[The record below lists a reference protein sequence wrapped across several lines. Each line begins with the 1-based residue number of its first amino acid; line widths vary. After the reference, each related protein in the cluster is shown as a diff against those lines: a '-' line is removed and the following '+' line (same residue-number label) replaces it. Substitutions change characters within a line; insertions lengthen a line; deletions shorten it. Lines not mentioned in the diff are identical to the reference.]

1 MKFLTNID
9 LSKNELQNACIQ
21 NLATAPANPVAGQIY
36 FNSTDKKF
44 YGYNGT
50 GWVDLGQVL
59 TGNSI
64 ISLLNTSASKID
76 DDNLSANVNDAISKR
91 HSHANKAVLDA
102 IEAAYT
108 AAEKNKLAGLPEI
121 KQGLEADRPAATGSG
136 MVYFAT
142 DTKKIWKDTAPN
154 TWTQMGGQDTIDWSA
169 VTGKPSTFTPPIASA
184 TQLGGIKVGA
194 NLTILPDGT
203 LNANDNPASF
213 IRKQERFTVAPGQ
226 NVFNLTQGTYKPG
239 TNAVTWFLDGIKQDD
254 RAMIELSPTSIQID
268 GLPEGADVMFEYY
281 EVINWHP
288 FPNHANEHLT
298 GGADPI
304 PLATPTSDGL
314 MPAPDKAKLDSI
326 APGAEVNQNAFSNV
340 KVGATTI
347 AADNET
353 DTLELVAGNAVTLT
367 PDATNDK
374 VTIAVPN
381 ATTSTPGA
389 MSAEDKAK
397 LDGIAAGAE
406 VNQNAFTNIKVGAT
420 TIAADSKTDTLELVA
435 GANISLTPDAT
446 NDKVTIDVT
455 GVVQASDVVTS
466 PTPNK
471 VLKLDANGK
480 LPASITGNAD
490 GNAATATKLQTS
502 RTISLIG
509 DATGSTSF
517 DGSANASIAVT
528 LANSGVTPGT
538 YPKIT
543 VDAKGRVTGGQALSP
558 SDIPN
563 LDWSKIT
570 SGKPT
575 TLAGYGITDGVQN
588 AGGAPSI
595 QAGADASKP
604 SAGVAGRIYVATDT
618 KKIYRDNGTSWDL
631 IGTINWSDITGKP
644 TTLAGYGITD
654 AAPLSHVGSGGS
666 AHATAT
672 QTTAGFMSASD
683 KAKLDG
689 IQAGAE
695 VNQNTF
701 ANVKVGATTIAAD
714 AKQDTLEL
722 AAGTGVTLT
731 PDATN
736 DKVTIAVNTASTSQA
751 GIVQLNDTVTS
762 TSTTQAATA
771 NAVKQ
776 AYDRA
781 VSAENNA
788 KSYTDTKIA
797 SLVNSAPDTLDTL
810 NELAV
815 ALGNDPNFATTMTNQ
830 LALRTKKYAATIGD
844 GTTTTF
850 TITHNLNTQDVV
862 VTVRENASPYNV
874 VFADVQITDANN
886 IKVLFATAPS
896 SNQYRVVVVG

>member
-1 MKFLTNID
+1 MQFLTNID
-9 LSKNELQNACIQ
+9 LSKNELQNARIQ

-59 TGNSI
+59 TGDSI
-64 ISLLNTSASKID
+64 ISLLNASASKID

-121 KQGLEADRPAATGSG
+121 KQGLEADRPSATGSG

-142 DTKKIWKDTAPN
+142 DTKKIYKDTATN

-169 VTGKPSTFTPPIASA
+169 ITGKPSTFTPPIASA

-213 IRKQERFTVAPGQ
+213 IRKQERFTVTAGQ
-226 NVFNLTQGTYKPG
+226 TTFNLTKGTYKPG
-239 TNAVTWFLDGIKQDD
+239 TGAITWYLNGDKQDD
-254 RAMIELSPTSIQID
+254 AALIESSPTSVTLPE
-268 GLPEGADVMFEYY
+268 GLPEGSEVMFEYY

-389 MSAEDKAK
+389 MSAADKTK
-397 LDGIAAGAE
+397 LDGIEAGAE

-502 RTISLIG
+502 RTISLTG

-538 YPKIT
+538 YPKVT

-588 AGGAPSI
+588 TGGAPSI

-604 SAGVAGRIYVATDT
+604 TAGVSGRLYVSTDT
-618 KKIYRDNGTSWDL
+618 KKIYRDNGTSWDV
-631 IGTINWSDITGKP
+631 IGTINWADIVGKP
-644 TTLAGYGITD
+644 STLSGYGITD
-654 AAPLSHVGSGGS
+654 AIP
-666 AHATAT
+666 
-672 QTTAGFMSASD
+672 ASQ
-683 KAKLDG
+683 KGAANGVASLDG
-689 IQAGAE
+689 GA
-695 VNQNTF
+695 
-701 ANVKVGATTIAAD
+701 KVPAS
-714 AKQDTLEL
+714 QL
-722 AAGTGVTLT
+722 
-731 PDATN
+731 PS
-736 DKVTIAVNTASTSQA
+736 ASTSA
-751 GIVQLNDTVTS
+751 PGIVQLVDSTSS
-762 TSTTQAATA
+762 TSTTQAPTA
-771 NAVKQ
+771 NAVKT

-797 SLVNSAPDTLDTL
+797 NLVNSAPSTLDTL
-810 NELAV
+810 QELAN
-815 ALGNDPNFATTMTNQ
+815 ALGNDPNFATTIMNQ
-830 LALRTKKYAATIGD
+830 LALRTKKYVATIGD